1 MLDKNPRLTSPEY
14 KKLSAEQ
21 KAMVRLEL
29 TLSHFVK
36 TFEKSTARWE
46 RMIYPAMIVMALLGL
61 SGFYLIY
68 HVTKDMHTMS
78 LSMDPNMESNLA
90 TMSGHMETMA
100 QHISTMTLTINALHR
115 DINIMVGD
123 IHTMVGTM
131 NRMDGRIANV
141 DSSISHLDGSISLM
155 QVDIAAISGK
165 LDVLAPISINMHEM
179 TQAIKIMTGNMSLMS
194 RDMGM
199 MNQNVSRPMNF
210 MNSFAPW

>member
-36 TFEKSTARWE
+36 TFEKSTNRWE
-46 RMIYPAMIVMALLGL
+46 RMVYPAMIVMGLLGL

-78 LSMDPNMESNLA
+78 VNMDPNMESNLA
-90 TMSGHMETMA
+90 DMSGHMETMA
-100 QHISTMTLTINALHR
+100 EHIGTMTLTINALHR
-115 DINIMVGD
+115 DISTMAGD
-123 IHTMVGTM
+123 IHIMVGTM
-131 NRMDGRIANV
+131 NRMDGRMANV
-141 DSSISHLDGSISLM
+141 ESSIAHLDGSISLM
-155 QVDIAAISGK
+155 QVDMAAISGK
-165 LDVLAPISINMHEM
+165 LDVLGPISINMHEM
-179 TQAIKIMTGNMSLMS
+179 TQAIKVMTANMTMMS
-194 RDMGM
+194 RYMGV

>member
-36 TFEKSTARWE
+36 TFEKSTNRWE
-46 RMIYPAMIVMALLGL
+46 RMVYPAMIVMGLLGL

-78 LSMDPNMESNLA
+78 VNMDPNMESNLA
-90 TMSGHMETMA
+90 DMSGHMETMA
-100 QHISTMTLTINALHR
+100 EHIGTMTLTINALHR
-115 DINIMVGD
+115 DISTMVGD
-123 IHTMVGTM
+123 IHIMVGTM

-141 DSSISHLDGSISLM
+141 DSSIAHLDGSISLM
-155 QVDIAAISGK
+155 QVDMAGISGK
-165 LDVLAPISINMHEM
+165 LDVLGPISINMQIIEFL
-179 TQAIKIMTGNMSLMS
+179 I
-194 RDMGM
+194 
-199 MNQNVSRPMNF
+199 
-210 MNSFAPW
+210 